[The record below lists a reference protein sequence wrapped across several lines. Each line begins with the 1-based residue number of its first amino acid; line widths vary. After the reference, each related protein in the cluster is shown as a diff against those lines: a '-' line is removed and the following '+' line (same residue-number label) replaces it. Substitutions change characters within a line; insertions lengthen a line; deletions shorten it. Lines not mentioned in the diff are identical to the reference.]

1 MTKKRKTRIKQN
13 ITDNL
18 TLCRLKGDLFAVE
31 ANIRE
36 TNHKA
41 TPSDEGSRVK
51 KFINGILN
59 EITNATKSFTSEKES
74 NYDRD
79 RAQNAIKSFRLAHD
93 QKDLAISEKPEEFKK
108 YMDKHLFKKDADGI
122 GRISF
127 ALVFAIDERNH
138 EYQCPVESL
147 EVVSELI
154 FDDARRLGKLYSIY
168 KNNYVKLQR
177 TFPTDLEGGIG
188 ASIGSVINKLPASMA
203 GMLSRVGMAINQK
216 ATNKA
221 LANMSANETN
231 SLLAFRLTLIEV
243 TKDLSEQRRKELIND
258 MLEYIG
264 NIRSDAEYR
273 WYVEKDNIPECRDKI
288 ESCNLALARLGKI
301 VSA

>member
-1 MTKKRKTRIKQN
+1 M
-13 ITDNL
+13 DNL

-31 ANIRE
+31 ANVRE
-36 TNHKA
+36 TAYKA
-41 TPSDEGSRVK
+41 TPSDDGSRVK

-59 EITNATKSFTSEKES
+59 EITNATKSFTAEKES
-74 NYDRD
+74 NYDKD
-79 RAQNAIKSFRLAHD
+79 RAQNAIKSFRLAYD
-93 QKDLAISEKPEEFKK
+93 PKDLAISEKPEEFKK
-108 YMDKHLFKKDADGI
+108 YMDKHLFKKDTDGL

-138 EYQCPVESL
+138 EYQCPEESL
-147 EVVSELI
+147 EVVSEMI
-154 FDDARRLGKLYSIY
+154 FDDAKRLGKLYSIY
-168 KNNYVKLQR
+168 KNNYVKLQS
-177 TFPTDLEGGIG
+177 TFPTDLESGIG
-188 ASIGSVINKLPASMA
+188 ASIGSVLNKLPASMA

-221 LANMSANETN
+221 LSNMSANETN

-258 MLEYIG
+258 MLEYMG

-273 WYVEKDNIPECRDKI
+273 WYVEKDNIPDCRDKI
-288 ESCNLALARLGKI
+288 ESCDLALARLGKI
-301 VSA
+301 VGA

>member
-1 MTKKRKTRIKQN
+1 MTKRRKARIKQN
-13 ITDNL
+13 IMDNL

-31 ANIRE
+31 ANVRE
-36 TNHKA
+36 VPHK
-41 TPSDEGSRVK
+41 TIPNDDGNRVK
-51 KFINGILN
+51 KFFNGILN
-59 EITNATKSFTSEKES
+59 EITNATKSFTAEKEIK
-74 NYDRD
+74 YDRD
-79 RAQNAIKSFRLAHD
+79 KAQNAIKSFRMAHD
-93 QKDLAISEKPEEFKK
+93 QKELAISEKPEEFKK
-108 YMDKHLFKKDADGI
+108 YMDKHLFKKDADGL

-138 EYQCPVESL
+138 EYQCPEESL
-147 EVVSELI
+147 EVVSEMI
-154 FDDARRLGKLYSIY
+154 FDDAKRLGKLYSIY
-168 KNNYVKLQR
+168 KNNYVKLQK
-177 TFPTDLEGGIG
+177 TFPTDLESGIG
-188 ASIGSVINKLPASMA
+188 ASIGNVLTKLPASMA

-243 TKDLSEQRRKELIND
+243 TKDLGEQKRKELINN

-273 WYVEKDNIPECRDKI
+273 WYVEKDNIADCRDKI
-288 ESCNLALARLGKI
+288 ESCNLAIARLGKI
-301 VSA
+301 VGA